1 MKTSFLLLFNKC
13 FILFVFMMGLNTNLA
28 ADFENST
35 HAEYPEWFVDSPFLD
50 LAEVNQDATTNGKKG
65 LMVLFT
71 TKGCSYCEQFI
82 RRSLGN
88 ARIAALVQ
96 KDFSSVGLEI
106 FNDAEMVAPD
116 GSTLAVKNYAKKE
129 GVGFAPTL
137 LFYDRNGKVVLRQVG
152 YQAPQRFLHL
162 RDYVAGDHYQTQTLR
177 DFLATKLPRDTD
189 KNTYAKLKTDVLFD
203 EAPYILDRSQ
213 FAASEPLMVIF
224 EKTACTECE
233 KFHKDVLTIKDVR
246 GTLKQFQVVRLNAT
260 DNKTPVLLPDGKRT
274 TPSQWYDQSAFTRL
288 PALMFFNESGK
299 EVLKTDAL
307 VLHHRM
313 MNSLNYVLE
322 KAYKKDW
329 TYQRFARSKSLE
341 ASLKND

>member
-1 MKTSFLLLFNKC
+1 M
-13 FILFVFMMGLNTNLA
+13 
-28 ADFENST
+28 
-35 HAEYPEWFVDSPFLD
+35 
-50 LAEVNQDATTNGKKG
+50 
-65 LMVLFT
+65 
-71 TKGCSYCEQFI
+71 
-82 RRSLGN
+82 
-88 ARIAALVQ
+88 
-96 KDFSSVGLEI
+96 
-106 FNDAEMVAPD
+106 
-116 GSTLAVKNYAKKE
+116 
-129 GVGFAPTL
+129 
-137 LFYDRNGKVVLRQVG
+137 
-152 YQAPQRFLHL
+152 
-162 RDYVAGDHYQTQTLR
+162 DYVAGDHYQTQTLR

-189 KNTYAKLKTDVLFD
+189 KNTYAKLKADVLFD

-224 EKTACTECE
+224 EKTGCTECE
-233 KFHKDVLTIKDVR
+233 EFHKDVLTIKDVR

-260 DNKTPVLLPDGKRT
+260 DNKTPVLLPDGKRI

-329 TYQRFARSKSLE
+329 TYQRFVRSKSLE